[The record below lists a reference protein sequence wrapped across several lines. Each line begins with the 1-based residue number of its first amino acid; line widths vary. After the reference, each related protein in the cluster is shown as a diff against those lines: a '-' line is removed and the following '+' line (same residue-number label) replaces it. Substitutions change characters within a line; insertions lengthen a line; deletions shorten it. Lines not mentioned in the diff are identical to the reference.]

1 MGVGTRRGV
10 MSQRY
15 CRLQEVKESL
25 DHGQA
30 QERSGWSCDEV
41 RRRDGIGLEEATMG
55 NGRAR

>member
-1 MGVGTRRGV
+1 